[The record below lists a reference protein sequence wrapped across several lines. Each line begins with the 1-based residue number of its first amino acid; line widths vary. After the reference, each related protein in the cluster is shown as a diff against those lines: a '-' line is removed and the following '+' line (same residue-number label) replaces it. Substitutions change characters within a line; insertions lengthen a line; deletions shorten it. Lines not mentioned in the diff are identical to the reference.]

1 MFANLSDCRELL
13 PHFGG
18 HPMAAG
24 MTLHMNDVDELRRR
38 LNEQADTILTEEDF
52 IPITAVDAFCKVEDV
67 TLAAIEDMQK
77 LAPFGVGNPKPRIA
91 VKDAELESIRA
102 IGSDGSHLK
111 MSLRDGQATLDTIDS
126 VLVRTRK
133 KFLQLQKYL

>member
-1 MFANLSDCRELL
+1 M
-13 PHFGG
+13 
-18 HPMAAG
+18 
-24 MTLHMNDVDELRRR
+24 
-38 LNEQADTILTEEDF
+38 
-52 IPITAVDAFCKVEDV
+52 EDV

-111 MSLRDGQATLDTIDS
+111 DVSS
-126 VLVRTRK
+126 
-133 KFLQLQKYL
+133 

>member
-1 MFANLSDCRELL
+1 M
-13 PHFGG
+13 
-18 HPMAAG
+18 
-24 MTLHMNDVDELRRR
+24 
-38 LNEQADTILTEEDF
+38 
-52 IPITAVDAFCKVEDV
+52 EDV

>member
-1 MFANLSDCRELL
+1 M
-13 PHFGG
+13 
-18 HPMAAG
+18 
-24 MTLHMNDVDELRRR
+24 
-38 LNEQADTILTEEDF
+38 
-52 IPITAVDAFCKVEDV
+52 EDV

-111 MSLRDGQATLDTIDS
+111 MSLRDGQATLDTIGFGFGAYA
-126 VLVRTRK
+126 

>member
-1 MFANLSDCRELL
+1 
-13 PHFGG
+13 
-18 HPMAAG
+18 MAAG

-38 LNEQADTILTEEDF
+38 LNERADTILTEEDF

-111 MSLRDGQATLDTIDS
+111 MSLRDGQATLDTIGFGFGAYA
-126 VLVRTRK
+126 K

>member
-52 IPITAVDAFCKVEDV
+52 I
-67 TLAAIEDMQK
+67 Q
-77 LAPFGVGNPKPRIA
+77 
-91 VKDAELESIRA
+91 
-102 IGSDGSHLK
+102 
-111 MSLRDGQATLDTIDS
+111 
-126 VLVRTRK
+126 
-133 KFLQLQKYL
+133 LQLSMLLQSGGRNTCSN

>member
-1 MFANLSDCRELL
+1 
-13 PHFGG
+13 
-18 HPMAAG
+18 MAAG

-38 LNEQADTILTEEDF
+38 LNEQAEVILTEEDF

-111 MSLRDGQATLDTIDS
+111 WLFVMDRQHLIQSGLD
-126 VLVRTRK
+126 LERTRK
-133 KFLQLQKYL
+133 KFLQLQRYL